1 MARGS
6 SKVAAHFCR
15 VETGGGD
22 AQQGASSTLPN
33 VGAPPSLA
41 GRMPWPS
48 DEDEETGPPRP
59 LGRALSDREDTLRRR
74 EPLLPIPRG
83 GLEPSGSV
91 HAFANT
97 E

>member
-1 MARGS
+1 MARRS
-6 SKVAAHFCR
+6 SQVAAHLCLG
-15 VETGGGD
+15 EPGWSD

-33 VGAPPSLA
+33 VGAPPFLA

-74 EPLLPIPRG
+74 APLLPIPRG